1 MKYLIRAFVVFL
13 ALFLQTK
20 ITILGVPPNL
30 TVILAFYAGIRYG
43 ETRGLV
49 SGAFLGTLEDIVSR
63 SIIGP
68 NLLGKGVVGYS
79 SAFLISGGIF
89 RWTPLL
95 GIVAISLLTLVD
107 NCVIFLSRTLLD
119 TMPAEPGAA
128 LYIAVM
134 QSLLNAPA
142 GLFIRPRHAE

>member
-1 MKYLIRAFVVFL
+1 MKYLFRAFVVFF
-13 ALFLQTK
+13 ALFLQTR
-20 ITILGVPPNL
+20 ITILGVHPNL
-30 TVILAFYAGIRYG
+30 TVILAFYAGIRYS
-43 ETRGLV
+43 ETRGLM
-49 SGAFLGTLEDIVSR
+49 SGAFLGTLEDIATR

-79 SAFLISGGIF
+79 SAFLISGGLF

-107 NCVIFLSRTLLD
+107 NSVVFLSESLFD
-119 TMPAEPGAA
+119 AMPAEPGSAV
-128 LYIAVM
+128 YIALM

-142 GLFIRPRHAE
+142 GLLIRPRHAE